1 MAFSVNGNTGPH
13 TSTPGDTST
22 LIDEPDAGGEVS
34 NAALLEHLQAVQKQL
49 GMQHTATNTAEAGHG
64 SVFVAGWRPFVGWV
78 SGVSLA
84 YAAIMDPLLRF
95 TARVVFGYGGEFPG
109 IDTTLT
115 LQILFGML
123 GLGAFRSW
131 EKKESVAR
139 SSLKP

>member
-1 MAFSVNGNTGPH
+1 
-13 TSTPGDTST
+13 
-22 LIDEPDAGGEVS
+22 
-34 NAALLEHLQAVQKQL
+34 
-49 GMQHTATNTAEAGHG
+49 
-64 SVFVAGWRPFVGWV
+64 V

-139 SSLKP
+139 STLKP